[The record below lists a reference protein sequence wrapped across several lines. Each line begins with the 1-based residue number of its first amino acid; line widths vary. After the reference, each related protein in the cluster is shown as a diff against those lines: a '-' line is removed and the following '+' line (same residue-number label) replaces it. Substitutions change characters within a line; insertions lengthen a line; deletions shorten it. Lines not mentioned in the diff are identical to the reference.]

1 LSTET
6 PRTLV
11 LHELE
16 QELHRSQAIIDDLLS
31 SWRGKINMTDLAGV
45 LGPHM
50 AHNREILRLM
60 TILVIDPKETETRLT
75 KVLSGD

>member
-1 LSTET
+1 
-6 PRTLV
+6 
-11 LHELE
+11 
-16 QELHRSQAIIDDLLS
+16 
-31 SWRGKINMTDLAGV
+31 MTDLAGV

-50 AHNREILRLM
+50 DHNREILRLM